1 MNAPLTTAAI
11 KDIKGSGFWSGATER
26 RFKQIAKNLL
36 DAGVSDALVAET
48 IREAWS
54 IAQVEYGE

>member
-26 RFKQIAKNLL
+26 RFRKIAQNLL
-36 DAGVSDALVAET
+36 VVGVSDALVAET

-54 IAQVEYGE
+54 IAQTEYGE

>member
-26 RFKQIAKNLL
+26 RFVKIAQNLL
-36 DAGVSDALVAET
+36 AVGVSDALVAET

-54 IAQVEYGE
+54 IAQTEYGE

>member
-1 MNAPLTTAAI
+1 MNAPLTATTI
-11 KDIKGSGFWSGATER
+11 KSIKGSGFWSGATER
-26 RFKQIAKNLL
+26 RFKLIAKNLL

-48 IREAWS
+48 LREAWS